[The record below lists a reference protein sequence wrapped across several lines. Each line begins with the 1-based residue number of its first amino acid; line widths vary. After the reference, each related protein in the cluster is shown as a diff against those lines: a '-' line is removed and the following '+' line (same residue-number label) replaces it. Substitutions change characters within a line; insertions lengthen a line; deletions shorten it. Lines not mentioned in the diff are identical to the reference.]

1 MILHTSAALVGYF
14 FTKYIPVKRYYLP
27 GTGKS
32 MPIVSHAQDF
42 LATTEGRCECEGR
55 VVSNDALIY
64 ARSEGE
70 LIPCLKL
77 KKICYK
83 FIIARM
89 MERLVC
95 FFAGLDNSLNLILR

>member
-77 KKICYK
+77 KKTV
-83 FIIARM
+83 
-89 MERLVC
+89 L
-95 FFAGLDNSLNLILR
+95 NSHSEDDGKASLLFCGA